1 MKKKTVIL
9 SVILL
14 ALLFTACHSTQK
26 PKENTGTISVE
37 SRNVEQLSEAVDI
50 ILNNCTADFVGNNPV
65 TEDFFFWI
73 AQNYGDN
80 TIFDIVKDG
89 NVSDSELW
97 FRKTNKSIHV
107 LWYEYCKTL
116 GLDSYEYSHIH
127 EIQTDQSYIS
137 FDFSGD
143 VNLCEGAAT
152 TIHMDEQSGGIT
164 DCFSDELVSEMQNV
178 DVLVL
183 NNEFCYSNRGTP
195 IPGKAF
201 TFRAL
206 PQRVSALNDLGCD
219 LVTLANNHVWDYGL
233 DGLTDTFLTLDE
245 ASIPYVG
252 AGNNLDEACR
262 AQYYIANGR
271 KIAIVDATQIE
282 RSYTYTKQAT
292 KDAPG
297 VLKTLDPNLY
307 CKVISDTKRQADFVI
322 VCVHWGTEGNQ
333 HYGQDQILLA
343 NAYAE
348 SGADVIIGGHTHCL
362 QGMEF
367 IGDVPV
373 FYSLGNYW
381 FATSSNMPSNYD
393 TGLARIEIYR
403 NLSVTYKFI
412 PCVFSGGE
420 TVLASEENTGRIIA
434 ELNNLS
440 QTVTLSNEG
449 ILKKKGE

>member
-1 MKKKTVIL
+1 MMAAPAQSVTSHGAVI
-9 SVILL
+9 
-14 ALLFTACHSTQK
+14 AT
-26 PKENTGTISVE
+26 
-37 SRNVEQLSEAVDI
+37 
-50 ILNNCTADFVGNNPV
+50 NPAR
-65 TEDFFFWI
+65 D
-73 AQNYGDN
+73 A
-80 TIFDIVKDG
+80 
-89 NVSDSELW
+89 
-97 FRKTNKSIHV
+97 FRHMETSGFPYLIQVKSIHTTV
-107 LWYEYCKTL
+107 ATAGATVVVRNTDPIVGTSVAAAPLKPYQPIHRMKTP
-116 GLDSYEYSHIH
+116 SAAI
-127 EIQTDQSYIS
+127 TR
-137 FDFSGD
+137 
-143 VNLCEGAAT
+143 LC
-152 TIHMDEQSGGIT
+152 
-164 DCFSDELVSEMQNV
+164 
-178 DVLVL
+178 
-183 NNEFCYSNRGTP
+183 
-195 IPGKAF
+195 PGKAF

-206 PQRVSALNDLGCD
+206 PQRVSALKDLGCD

-297 VLKTLDPNLY
+297 VLKTLEPNLY

-322 VCVHWGTEGNQ
+322 ACVHWGTEGNQ

-348 SGADVIIGGHTHCL
+348 AGADVIIGGHTHCL